1 MVSWAQISSGV
12 CMTLAKLCWQLPRV
26 ACDSCHKK
34 WVFSQS
40 CYNSQQTFG
49 GFPGTKCYER
59 FFKSSYQ
66 RTTLKHTAKNQF
78 CSVFG
83 GKPNQALL
91 LIPLTGSDNFRTF
104 HSPRELPFWEVRTP
118 EALFVY
124 IYIDIH
130 MLNAVSRGWGPLVQW
145 LVWAFRVWPSVYL
158 STQTT
163 GKGRHWL
170 QSPSWLWNMFIYCWV
185 IIVSWRQVGCRL

>member
-83 GKPNQALL
+83 GKPNQAQL
-91 LIPLTGSDNFRTF
+91 LIPLTGVRQLQDISF
-104 HSPRELPFWEVRTP
+104 LPGSCPSGR
-118 EALFVY
+118 
-124 IYIDIH
+124 
-130 MLNAVSRGWGPLVQW
+130 WGPQKLCLCIYTFTYICWTQW
-145 LVWAFRVWPSVYL
+145 VEDEGLWFSGWCGHFVSDLPCIYPHKQLAKEDIGFKALHDSETCS
-158 STQTT
+158 STAE
-163 GKGRHWL
+163 L
-170 QSPSWLWNMFIYCWV
+170 L
-185 IIVSWRQVGCRL
+185 